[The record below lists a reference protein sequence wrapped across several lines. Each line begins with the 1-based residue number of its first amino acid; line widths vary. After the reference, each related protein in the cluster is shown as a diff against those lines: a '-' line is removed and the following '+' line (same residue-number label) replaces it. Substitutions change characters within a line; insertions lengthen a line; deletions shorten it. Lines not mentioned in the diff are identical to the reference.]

1 MPMFASLVLLLA
13 SAPMAAATR
22 GAQPSVSDALAAAHH
37 AEFWPMFDEVAAFLA
52 PVISAVDLEELVR
65 VGGVHLDD
73 VAEFGH
79 GERFGTLSSAY

>member
-37 AEFWPMFDEVAAFLA
+37 AEFWPMFDEVAAFLS
-52 PVISAVDLEELVR
+52 PVIRAVGLCPPPNARISRPSYTL
-65 VGGVHLDD
+65 
-73 VAEFGH
+73 
-79 GERFGTLSSAY
+79 GT